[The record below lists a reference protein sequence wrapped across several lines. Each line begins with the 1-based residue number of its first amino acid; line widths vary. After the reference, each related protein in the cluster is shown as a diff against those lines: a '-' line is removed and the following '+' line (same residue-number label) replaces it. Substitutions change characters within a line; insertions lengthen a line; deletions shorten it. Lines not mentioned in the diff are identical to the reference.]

1 MVVELPFILQEGEK
15 LIKNASSAQYYGV
28 GIINIGFVGGKMGGS
43 GWFGG
48 ITTNQQKKREKSVFD
63 AQNCHVYLTNKRIVF
78 VKAKISLISGKETK
92 LENIFCDIPLEFIEG
107 IYTGTKFKINPT
119 IELSVRSLNGEI
131 NKLVF
136 AFLKIGSEGVF
147 QGMKNPVKGMFDAF
161 KPARIEERDE
171 WINLIKK
178 YKSSSKNKN
187 SSEIE
192 EPLKILKFRFA
203 KGEISKKEYNQMKK
217 ELNS

>member
-1 MVVELPFILQEGEK
+1 
-15 LIKNASSAQYYGV
+15 
-28 GIINIGFVGGKMGGS
+28 
-43 GWFGG
+43 
-48 ITTNQQKKREKSVFD
+48 
-63 AQNCHVYLTNKRIVF
+63 
-78 VKAKISLISGKETK
+78 
-92 LENIFCDIPLEFIEG
+92 
-107 IYTGTKFKINPT
+107 
-119 IELSVRSLNGEI
+119 
-131 NKLVF
+131 
-136 AFLKIGSEGVF
+136 
-147 QGMKNPVKGMFDAF
+147 MFDAF